1 MLLGH
6 NGAGKTTLIDIIS
19 GHNKKTSGLV
29 QIDGY
34 NIDSHPSEARRRVG
48 FCPQFDVLFERLT
61 VEEHLF
67 FYGIVKGAR
76 DELKQEIEELLLQ
89 SGLDVHR
96 RKLSKALSGGYKRK
110 LSLAIAMIAKSKVLI
125 LDEPTSGMDP
135 ESRRKVWDF
144 LQLIRHDRL
153 ILMTT
158 HHMEEAD
165 ALGDRIA
172 VMSSG
177 QVKCC
182 GSALFLKKVFNAGYH
197 LRISKS
203 HNWNQVAFD
212 ELIGLKYNLKDK
224 LENLTPHELMYKFD
238 ADETG
243 QVLPA
248 LFDDLEKAK
257 ERVGIFGFGITVS
270 TMDDVFMKIGVHFKD
285 VEAQEMQS
293 KFEQANGL
301 TKSQPPTPPVK
312 GANQM
317 MLAPSLM
324 KLNGSANKEV
334 AATSPMASCRK
345 ERLEGNKL
353 FKQHMR
359 ALLAKRYHHA
369 RKNWFQLL
377 WILAISLACVASIVI
392 LLDLVIFKEELTPEW
407 SREMTLDGAGY
418 GRDTQGVYQFAGPPP
433 PVEDFEKLRDA
444 AFPPDE
450 PSTSASPSSSSL
462 APTTGETT
470 TSTASSP
477 GELPATT
484 SAAPTTTTS
493 VSSSAPTTTTVA
505 STTVTNTATSL
516 AEARRRRRTKRQAEG
531 NNNNNNNSPSLNDS
545 ALFLDRYW
553 LNEAQLSGMR
563 DLLTYTDINTQ
574 MIDLITRQFAD
585 FREHYII
592 GGEKAGKKYIAWYSG
607 EATHS
612 FPISMNIMLNSILKQ
627 FTDLI
632 KDNGHP
638 LKGSRIS
645 LKHNAMAQINTLIAF
660 LPHLGRLI
668 NLIFLPFSLAFIT
681 SYFVIFPTHERVT
694 KVSIV
699 ITHFNDMIE
708 FQSTLFRAKTNA
720 TTTITITITI
730 TIRANTCNL

>member
-1 MLLGH
+1 MLNSVLLGH

-19 GHNKKTSGLV
+19 GHNQKSSGSV
-29 QIDGY
+29 YIDGY
-34 NIDSHPSEARRRVG
+34 SIDTHPAEARRRVG

-76 DELKQEIEELLLQ
+76 KELKQEIEELLVQ
-89 SGLDVHR
+89 SGLDCHR
-96 RKLSKALSGGYKRK
+96 KKLSKALSGGYKRK
-110 LSLAIAMIAKSKVLI
+110 LSLAIAMIANSKVLI

-172 VMSSG
+172 VMSAG

-203 HNWNQVAFD
+203 TNWSQVAFD
-212 ELIGLKYNLKDK
+212 ELIGIKYKLKEK

-238 ADETG
+238 ADETS

-248 LFDDLEKAK
+248 LFDDLEKVK

-293 KFEQANGL
+293 KFEMANGL
-301 TKSQPPTPPVK
+301 NGTKEQLISEKNEDDMPSVIKMNGAK
-312 GANQM
+312 G
-317 MLAPSLM
+317 L
-324 KLNGSANKEV
+324 SA
-334 AATSPMASCRK
+334 MAGCRK
-345 ERLEGNKL
+345 ERLEGKQL
-353 FKQHMR
+353 FRQHLR
-359 ALLAKRYHHA
+359 ALLAKRYNHA

-377 WILAISLACVASIVI
+377 WILAISLACVSSIVI
-392 LLDLVIFKEELTPEW
+392 LIDLVIFKEELTPEW
-407 SREMTLDGAGY
+407 SREMTLEGAGY
-418 GRDTQGVYQFAGPPP
+418 GKDTVGVYQFATSTPPDDL
-433 PVEDFEKLRDA
+433 ESLRDQ
-444 AFPPDE
+444 AFNLPE
-450 PSTSASPSSSSL
+450 TSPSSSTLSPETTRSQSTP
-462 APTTGETT
+462 ASTFTTPTPTTNSALQTTTPSAISTSTTTTRTDSLPTETATETIT
-470 TSTASSP
+470 TSTTTNSSP
-477 GELPATT
+477 SNKP
-484 SAAPTTTTS
+484 
-493 VSSSAPTTTTVA
+493 TVA
-505 STTVTNTATSL
+505 VALPSTTAR
-516 AEARRRRRTKRQAEG
+516 EASIERRRRRRTRRQVMLDDG
-531 NNNNNNNSPSLNDS
+531 SKVGNDS
-545 ALFLDRYW
+545 ALFLDKYW
-553 LNEAQLSGMR
+553 LQQAQFSGMR

-574 MIDLITRQFAD
+574 MIDLITRQFAN
-585 FREHYII
+585 FREHYVI
-592 GGEKAGKKYIAWYSG
+592 GGEKSGKKYIAWYNG

-632 KDNGHP
+632 QDDGHP

-645 LKHNAMAQINTLIAF
+645 LTHNAMAQINTLIAF

-668 NLIFLPFSLAFIT
+668 NLVFLPFSLAFIT
-681 SYFVIFPTHERVT
+681 SYFVIFPTHERVS
-694 KVSIV
+694 KVSQRSRV
-699 ITHFNDMIE
+699 DKYF
-708 FQSTLFRAKTNA
+708 L
-720 TTTITITITI
+720 
-730 TIRANTCNL
+730 C

>member
-1 MLLGH
+1 V
-6 NGAGKTTLIDIIS
+6 S
-19 GHNKKTSGLV
+19 
-29 QIDGY
+29 IDGHS
-34 NIDSHPSEARRRVG
+34 IDSHPTEARRRVG

-61 VEEHLF
+61 VEEHLY

-76 DELKQEIEELLLQ
+76 AELKQEIEDLLVQ

-203 HNWNQVAFD
+203 STWNQVAFD
-212 ELIGLKYNLKDK
+212 EIVGLKYNLEGK
-224 LENLTPHELMYKFD
+224 LENMTPHELMYKFD

-243 QVLPA
+243 QILPA

-293 KFEQANGL
+293 KFNVSNGKQAMDSKQTESPSVIKMNGAR
-301 TKSQPPTPPVK
+301 
-312 GANQM
+312 GA
-317 MLAPSLM
+317 
-324 KLNGSANKEV
+324 SAM
-334 AATSPMASCRK
+334 ATCRK
-345 ERLEGNKL
+345 ERLEGSRL
-353 FKQHMR
+353 FRQHMR
-359 ALLAKRYHHA
+359 ALIAKRYHHA

-377 WILAISLACVASIVI
+377 WILTVSLACVASIVI
-392 LLDLVIFKEELTPEW
+392 LIDFVIFKEELTPEW
-407 SREMTLDGAGY
+407 SREMTLEGAGY
-418 GRDTQGVYQFAGPPP
+418 GTETQGVYQFAAPPGDL
-433 PVEDFEKLRDA
+433 EELREL
-444 AFPPDE
+444 AFPPTD
-450 PSTSASPSSSSL
+450 PSSTSSTGSSL
-462 APTTGETT
+462 APASIPT
-470 TSTASSP
+470 TS
-477 GELPATT
+477 LPADQTAT
-484 SAAPTTTTS
+484 SAA
-493 VSSSAPTTTTVA
+493 TTTTVGA
-505 STTVTNTATSL
+505 PNSEPTTPGPTLAPVTSSVQ
-516 AEARRRRRTKRQAEG
+516 ARRRRQTLDG
-531 NNNNNNNSPSLNDS
+531 NSVSTNDS
-545 ALFLDRYW
+545 ALFLDKFW
-553 LNEAQLSGMR
+553 LPEAKRSGMK

-574 MIDLITRQFAD
+574 MIDLLTRQFAD

-592 GGEKAGKKYIAWYSG
+592 GGEKMGKKYIAWYNG

-632 KDNGHP
+632 QDNGHP

-645 LKHNAMAQINTLIAF
+645 LRHDAMAQINTLIAF

-668 NLIFLPFSLAFIT
+668 NLVFLPFSLAFIT

-694 KVSIV
+694 KVS
-699 ITHFNDMIE
+699 
-708 FQSTLFRAKTNA
+708 STISLTRNK
-720 TTTITITITI
+720 
-730 TIRANTCNL
+730 